1 MPALDPS
8 SNDVLFRV
16 QDPVQLLE
24 IHAQE
29 ELQRRK
35 AANPSLDLTLHQDAV
50 ELLMSRLNAPRP
62 TMEGVA

>member
-1 MPALDPS
+1 M
-8 SNDVLFRV
+8 
-16 QDPVQLLE
+16 QLLE